1 MSDYNRSTREVT
13 LAGCSV
19 EVMDALNKHIE
30 SYNLGRVLDDVLICV
45 EANAEKIKKGVFSGP
60 GAKSV
65 KTVIVLTPRWLVQV
79 IKLDNEAA
87 FVRSARLSDIVVSDY
102 ERNPF
107 YSKLPDTGVEISG
120 KFTDTRESSS
130 SFIGLGKDA
139 AGEKFRGILT
149 QAAKNAKK

>member
-13 LAGCSV
+13 LAGCSA
-19 EVMDALNKHIE
+19 EVTDALDKHIE
-30 SYNLGRVLDDVLICV
+30 SFNLGRILDDVLICV

-65 KTVIVLTPRWLVQV
+65 KTVIVLTPRWLMQV
-79 IKLDNEAA
+79 VKLDNEAPFA
-87 FVRSARLSDIVVSDY
+87 RSARLSDIVVSDY
-102 ERNPF
+102 EKNPF
-107 YSKLPDTGVEISG
+107 YSKLPDTGVEVSG

-139 AGEKFRGILT
+139 VGEKFRGMLI
-149 QAAKNAKK
+149 QSVQNAKM

>member
-1 MSDYNRSTREVT
+1 MSDYSRSTREVT
-13 LAGCSV
+13 LSSCSA
-19 EVMDALNKHIE
+19 ETMDALNKHIE
-30 SYNLGRVLDDVLICV
+30 LYNLGPILNDVLICV

-79 IKLDNEAA
+79 IKLDNENT

-102 ERNPF
+102 EKNPF

-139 AGEKFRGILT
+139 AGEKFRGMLA